1 MPTEIS
7 FLSHRKSIT
16 FLESHAHRR
25 SRPMQ
30 RLVPSALLILLAA
43 GPATAQRES
52 EQPGKYGWL
61 SSLDAG
67 KAEAR
72 RTGKPL
78 MVAIRCVP

>member
-1 MPTEIS
+1 M
-7 FLSHRKSIT
+7 K
-16 FLESHAHRR
+16 
-25 SRPMQ
+25 

-43 GPATAQRES
+43 GPALAQRES
-52 EQPGKYGWL
+52 EQPAKHGWL

-72 RTGKPL
+72 QSGKPL

>member
-1 MPTEIS
+1 MN
-7 FLSHRKSIT
+7 HY
-16 FLESHAHRR
+16 
-25 SRPMQ
+25 
-30 RLVPSALLILLAA
+30 VSAALTVLAVA
-43 GPATAQRES
+43 GPAFAQRD
-52 EQPGKYGWL
+52 EQPAKYGWL